1 MLLSKL
7 FKFVFVTSL
16 KYNIDESHGLSHS
29 MNVLNFAHNIYK
41 NELYKYPPIKDYERI
56 IYTSAIVH
64 DMCDK
69 KYMDEN
75 KGINEIELF
84 LNDKLTNEELDITK
98 KIISTMSYSTVKKNG
113 FPNLGKYQLAYHIVR
128 EADLLSAYDFD
139 RCMLYK
145 LNHHNFDFYNAFDD
159 AKLLFEKRVFKHNED
174 GLFITDYSKFES
186 KILHNI
192 AEKRIYDWE
201 NIINNTDNT
210 ENIIKK
216 LIK

>member
-1 MLLSKL
+1 MLLTKL
-7 FKFVFVTSL
+7 FKFVFMTSL

-29 MNVLNFAHNIYK
+29 MNILNFAHNIYQ
-41 NELYKYPPIKDYERI
+41 NELYKYPNIKDYERI

-84 LNDKLTNEELDITK
+84 LQDKLTTEEVDITK
-98 KIISTMSYSTVKKNG
+98 QIISTMSYSTVKKNG

-145 LNHHNFDFYNAFDD
+145 LNHHNFELHNAFDE
-159 AKLLFEKRVFKHNED
+159 AKILFDNRVFKHNDD
-174 GLFITDYSKFES
+174 GLFLTDYSKFES
-186 KILHNI
+186 KILHTI
-192 AEKRIYDWE
+192 AEKRIDDWE
-201 NIINNTDNT
+201 KIIEKMDR
-210 ENIIKK
+210 
-216 LIK
+216 L